1 VSGEWRVVSGKW
13 FWCGAGLEKTADWVI
28 GGAMHL
34 LKAVLF
40 DLDGTLIDSL
50 ADLGQAVNRT
60 LADLGLPGHPVER
73 CREYIGEGARRLVER
88 ALPAEVQGDAGL
100 VDRALGLYQAH
111 YESGWRDQTSVYPG
125 MHALLRRLRDEGMR
139 LGVISNKPHPFTR
152 LCVEHFFPDAAFG
165 LVLGQRE
172 EVPRKPDPAA
182 AFEAADCFGVG
193 IESCCYVGDSGVDMA
208 FAKAAGMRAIGV
220 AWGFRDREELW
231 KSGAS
236 EVVEDAGALEKVLL
250 G

>member
-1 VSGEWRVVSGKW
+1 MGDGVG
-13 FWCGAGLEKTADWVI
+13 
-28 GGAMHL
+28 M
-34 LKAVLF
+34 KAVFF

-50 ADLGQAVNRT
+50 ADLGQAVNRM
-60 LADLGLPGHPVER
+60 LADLGLPGHPVEQ

-88 ALPAEVQGDAGL
+88 ALPVAFQGDEVL
-100 VDRALGLYQAH
+100 VERALGLYQMH
-111 YESGWRDQTSVYPG
+111 YEAGWRDQTRVYPG
-125 MHALLRRLRDEGMR
+125 MDEVVERLAQGGVK
-139 LGVISNKPHPFTR
+139 LGVISNKPHRFTQ
-152 LCVEHFFPDAAFG
+152 LCVAHFFPQAKFE

-172 EVPRKPDPAA
+172 GVARKPDPAA
-182 AFEAADCFGVG
+182 AFEAAAWFGVE
-193 IESCCYVGDSGVDMA
+193 IEACCYVGDSGVDMA

-250 G
+250 A

>member
-1 VSGEWRVVSGKW
+1 M
-13 FWCGAGLEKTADWVI
+13 F
-28 GGAMHL
+28 
-34 LKAVLF
+34 F

-50 ADLGQAVNRT
+50 ADLGQAVNRM

-88 ALPAEVQGDAGL
+88 ALPVAFQGDEVL
-100 VDRALGLYQAH
+100 VERALGLYQAH
-111 YESGWRDQTSVYPG
+111 YEAGWRDQTRVYPG
-125 MHALLRRLRDEGMR
+125 MNEVVERLAQGGVK
-139 LGVISNKPHPFTR
+139 LGVISNKPHRFTQ
-152 LCVEHFFPDAAFG
+152 LCVGHFIPQARFE

-172 EVPRKPDPAA
+172 GVARKPDPAA
-182 AFEAADCFGVG
+182 AIAAAAWFGVE
-193 IESCCYVGDSGVDMA
+193 IEACCYVGDSGVDMA

-236 EVVEDAGALEKVLL
+236 VVVEDADGLEAALLNGEGGV

>member
-1 VSGEWRVVSGKW
+1 MV
-13 FWCGAGLEKTADWVI
+13 
-28 GGAMHL
+28 M
-34 LKAVLF
+34 KAVFF

-50 ADLGQAVNRT
+50 ADLGQAVNRM

-73 CREYIGEGARRLVER
+73 CREFIGEGARRLVER
-88 ALPAEVQGDAGL
+88 ALPVAFQGDEVL
-100 VDRALGLYQAH
+100 VERALGLYQIH
-111 YESGWRDQTSVYPG
+111 YEAGWRDQTRVYPG
-125 MHALLRRLRDEGMR
+125 MDEVVERLAQGGVK
-139 LGVISNKPHPFTR
+139 LGVISNKPHRFTQM
-152 LCVEHFFPDAAFG
+152 CVAHFFPQAKFDV
-165 LVLGQRE
+165 VLGQRE
-172 EVPRKPDPAA
+172 GVARKPDPAA
-182 AFEAADCFGVG
+182 AFEAAAWFGVG

-236 EVVEDAGALEKVLL
+236 DVVEDAGALEKVLL